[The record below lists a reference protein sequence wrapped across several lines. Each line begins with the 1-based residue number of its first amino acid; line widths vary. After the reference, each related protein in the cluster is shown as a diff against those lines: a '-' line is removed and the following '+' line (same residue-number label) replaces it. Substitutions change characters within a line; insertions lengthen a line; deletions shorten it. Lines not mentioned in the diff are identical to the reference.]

1 MGYSGPVMAP
11 VRTAARTD
19 ARLLI
24 VDDEPMI
31 RELLCAFLED
41 NGYCCESSGS
51 VEEALE
57 VLEQGGVDLVI
68 SDLHMPEHTGL
79 ELLDSI
85 SRNYPH
91 TAFLMATA
99 APDTKSAVQAMRN
112 GAADFLVKPLDLKQ
126 VLDTVRSTL
135 ARQRDADAREHQQQ
149 ETERLL
155 TERTRQL
162 GFALQQVQ
170 QTSGETLRA
179 LAMALDVRAQDVAGH
194 SLRVSRYAVE
204 LAVKMGYAEEDRKRI
219 EHASYLHD
227 IGKLGIPDAILNKPA
242 ALSEEETEVMRGHVR
257 IGFDLVMQVQS
268 LAAAADLVLAHQ
280 EHFDGS
286 GYPRALKGEA
296 IPLDARI
303 FAVADALDAMTSD
316 RPYRQAMSWEK
327 ASEEIER
334 QSGKQ
339 FDPAVVAAFQ
349 AIPLTR
355 WRELQ
360 RGPQSPAALGQ

>member
-1 MGYSGPVMAP
+1 MPTP
-11 VRTAARTD
+11 RTD

-41 NGYCCESSGS
+41 NGYCCESSGGM
-51 VEEALE
+51 EEAVRMLDM
-57 VLEQGGVDLVI
+57 GGVDLVI

-79 ELLDSI
+79 ELLQTI
-85 SRNYPH
+85 SEKFPH
-91 TAFLMATA
+91 IAFLMATA
-99 APDTKSAVQAMRN
+99 APDTKSAVQAMRG
-112 GAADFLVKPLDLKQ
+112 GAADFLVKPLDLRQ
-126 VLDTVRSTL
+126 VLETVRATL
-135 ARQRDADAREHQQQ
+135 ARQRHTEASTERQQ

-155 TERTRQL
+155 AERTRQL

-170 QTSGETLRA
+170 QASDETLRA

-194 SLRVSRYAVE
+194 SLRVSRYTVE
-204 LAVKMGYAEEDRKRI
+204 LASHMGYRDEDRHRI

-242 ALSEEETEVMRGHVR
+242 ALTPDEMEVMRGHVR
-257 IGFDLVMQVQS
+257 IGFDLVMQVPS

-280 EHFDGS
+280 EHYDGS
-286 GYPRALKGEA
+286 GYPRALKGDA

-316 RPYRQAMSWEK
+316 RPYRKAVGWEQ
-327 ASEEIER
+327 ASEEIAR

-339 FDPAVVAAFQ
+339 FDPAVVVAFQ
-349 AIPLTR
+349 AVPPTR

-360 RGPQSPAALGQ
+360 QIPQTAAAIGQ